1 MDQIYQGT
9 MVPLILCMSLS
20 MEFYIWLLAT
30 LLAFPTP
37 CQYLILLKR
46 VAIVFTYLL
55 ELWDD
60 FKYFAEIIFKDRI
73 ASTAASSTS
82 ALFLIRPDKGRRK
95 EINKILKYKIYF
107 PNIISDYTIK
117 QAATSRNGKTS
128 VFPLGKFQ
136 NLTPPT
142 ANTHEDSRIKCKEAF
157 PFLMQKHTKQNTLT
171 NNQLSHIF
179 PVQLVALLMDNSDCD
194 STLDSLVEF
203 KTKNLYWGSISTPH
217 TLSSSI
223 LHLFNKYGAN
233 NHLNYPVTVNKNLC
247 LSGP

>member
-1 MDQIYQGT
+1 
-9 MVPLILCMSLS
+9 MVPLVLCMPLS
-20 MEFYIWLLAT
+20 MEFDIWLLAT
-30 LLAFPTP
+30 LLAFQTP

-46 VAIVFTYLL
+46 VATVSTYLL

-60 FKYFAEIIFKDRI
+60 FRYFAEIIFKDRI

-82 ALFLIRPDKGRRK
+82 ALFLIRPDRGRRK

-107 PNIISDYTIK
+107 PNIISDCTIK

-128 VFPLGKFQ
+128 VFPLGNFQ
-136 NLTPPT
+136 NQTPPT
-142 ANTHEDSRIKCKEAF
+142 ANTHEDSRIKCKETF

-171 NNQLSHIF
+171 NNQLSYIF

-217 TLSSSI
+217 TLSSSV

-247 LSGP
+247 VSGP